1 MIKNFIG
8 LKSARLAVMQVID
21 RYITESTPEIDLID
35 FNGIVYTGCT
45 VISLGGGD
53 LDRMSAPALN
63 AEVLTIQQGPGAPY
77 VIGVLSEG
85 QSYVDEIT
93 LDSAGEYPANQ
104 ISIDHNELKSA
115 GARIIAGESAL
126 YLSPRA
132 RVQGV
137 LEVSSG
143 ATPAQ
148 HIAVAE
154 PTIETLEAY
163 QARLDELRTA
173 VLSLQTALTSIV
185 GALKLDIPLGVTAA
199 LEVVSL
205 PADQIETITAPSDRI
220 ASQIAKIER

>member
-21 RYITESTPEIDLID
+21 RYISENTPECDLID
-35 FNGIVYTGCT
+35 FSGIVHTGCT
-45 VISLGGGD
+45 VVSMGGGD
-53 LDRMSAPALN
+53 LDRMSTPAIN
-63 AEVLTIQQGPGAPY
+63 AEVLTIQQGAGAPY
-77 VIGVLSEG
+77 IIGVLGED
-85 QSYVDEIT
+85 QNYVDGIT
-93 LDSAGEYPANQ
+93 LDSAGEYPADQ

-154 PTIETLEAY
+154 PTIETLETY

-173 VLSLQTALTSIV
+173 VLSLQTALASV
-185 GALKLDIPLGVTAA
+185 VSAASLDVVSGAPTALSA
-199 LEVVSL
+199 VSL
-205 PADQIETITAPSDRI
+205 PSDQIETITPPSDRI
-220 ASQIAKIER
+220 ASEIAKIER

>member
-21 RYITESTPEIDLID
+21 RYITEGTPEIDLID
-35 FNGIVYTGCT
+35 FSGMIYTGCT

-53 LDRMSAPALN
+53 LDRMSTPAIN
-63 AEVLTIQQGPGAPY
+63 AEVLTIQQGAGAPY
-77 VIGVLSEG
+77 IIGVLSEG

-93 LDSAGEYPANQ
+93 LDNAGEYPADQ

-154 PTIETLEAY
+154 PTIETLETY

-173 VLSLQTALTSIV
+173 VLSLQTALASV
-185 GALKLDIPLGVTAA
+185 VSALQIDIPTGATVT
-199 LEVVSL
+199 LEAVSL
-205 PADQIETITAPSDRI
+205 PTDQVETITPPSARI
-220 ASQIAKIER
+220 ASEIAKIER

>member
-1 MIKNFIG
+1 MIKNFVG

-21 RYITESTPEIDLID
+21 RYITEGTPEIDLID
-35 FNGIVYTGCT
+35 FSGMIYTGCT

-53 LDRMSAPALN
+53 LDRMSTPAIN
-63 AEVLTIQQGPGAPY
+63 AEVLTIQQGAGAPY
-77 VIGVLSEG
+77 IIGVLSEG
-85 QSYVDEIT
+85 QSYVDAIT
-93 LDSAGEYPANQ
+93 LDSAGEYPADQ

-154 PTIETLEAY
+154 PTIETLETY

-173 VLSLQTALTSIV
+173 VVGLQTALTSV
-185 GALKLDIPLGVTAA
+185 VSALKIDIPAGVTVA
-199 LEVVSL
+199 LEAVSL
-205 PADQIETITAPSDRI
+205 PTDQVETITPPSARI
-220 ASQIAKIER
+220 ASEIAKIER

>member
-21 RYITESTPEIDLID
+21 RYITEGTPEIDLID
-35 FNGIVYTGCT
+35 FGGMIYTGCT

-53 LDRMSAPALN
+53 LDRMSAPAIN
-63 AEVLTIQQGPGAPY
+63 AEVLTIQQGAGAPY
-77 VIGVLSEG
+77 IIGVLSEG
-85 QSYVDEIT
+85 QSYVDAIT
-93 LDSAGEYPANQ
+93 LDSAGEYPADQ

-115 GARIIAGESAL
+115 GARLIAGESAL

-132 RVQGV
+132 RIQGV

-154 PTIETLEAY
+154 PTIETLETY

-173 VLSLQTALTSIV
+173 VQSLQTALASV
-185 GALKLDIPLGVTAA
+185 VSALQIDIPTGATVT
-199 LEVVSL
+199 LEEVSL
-205 PADQIETITAPSDRI
+205 PTDQIETITSPSARI
-220 ASQIAKIER
+220 ASEIAKIER

>member
-35 FNGIVYTGCT
+35 FNGVVYTGCT
-45 VISLGGGD
+45 VISLGGAD
-53 LDRMSAPALN
+53 LDRMSTPAIN
-63 AEVLTIQQGPGAPY
+63 AEVLTVQQGAGAPY
-77 VIGVLSEG
+77 VVGVLSEG
-85 QSYVDEIT
+85 QNYVDAIT
-93 LDSAGEYPANQ
+93 LDSAGEYPADQ

-154 PTIETLEAY
+154 PTIETLETY

-173 VLSLQTALTSIV
+173 VLSLQTALTSV
-185 GALKLDIPLGVTAA
+185 VSALQIDIPTGATVA
-199 LEVVSL
+199 LEAVSL
-205 PADQIETITAPSDRI
+205 PTDQIETITPPSDRI
-220 ASQIAKIER
+220 ASEIAKIER

>member
-21 RYITESTPEIDLID
+21 RYITEGTPEIDLID

-53 LDRMSAPALN
+53 LDRMSTPAIN
-63 AEVLTIQQGPGAPY
+63 AEVLTVQQGAGAPY
-77 VIGVLSEG
+77 IIGVLSEG
-85 QSYVDEIT
+85 QSYVDAIT
-93 LDSAGEYPANQ
+93 LDSAGEYPTDQ

-154 PTIETLEAY
+154 PTIETLETY
-163 QARLDELRTA
+163 QARIDELRSA
-173 VLSLQTALTSIV
+173 VINLQVALAQVVAAASLDVVAGAPNAL
-185 GALKLDIPLGVTAA
+185 GLVT
-199 LEVVSL
+199 L
-205 PADQIETITAPSDRI
+205 PTDTIQPITAPSENI
-220 ASQIAKIER
+220 PSQIAKIER

>member
-63 AEVLTIQQGPGAPY
+63 AEVLTVQQGPGAPY

-115 GARIIAGESAL
+115 CARIIAGESAL

-154 PTIETLEAY
+154 PTIETLETY

-173 VLSLQTALTSIV
+173 VLSLHTAVTSKV

-205 PADQIETITAPSDRI
+205 PADRVETIAAPSDRI

>member
-21 RYITESTPEIDLID
+21 RYITEGTPECDLID
-35 FNGIVYTGCT
+35 FRGIVYTGCT

-53 LDRMSAPALN
+53 LDRMSTPAIN
-63 AEVLTIQQGPGAPY
+63 AEVLAIQQGAGAPY
-77 VIGVLSEG
+77 IIGVLGEG

-93 LDSAGEYPANQ
+93 LDSAGEYPADQ

-154 PTIETLEAY
+154 PTIETLETY

-173 VLSLQTALTSIV
+173 VLSLQTALTSV
-185 GALKLDIPLGVTAA
+185 VDALMVDVPAGATVT
-199 LEVVSL
+199 LEAVSL
-205 PADQIETITAPSDRI
+205 PTDQIETITPPSDRI
-220 ASQIAKIER
+220 ASEIAKIER

>member
-21 RYITESTPEIDLID
+21 RYITEGTPEIDLID

-53 LDRMSAPALN
+53 LDRMSTPAIN
-63 AEVLTIQQGPGAPY
+63 AEVLTIQQGAGAPY
-77 VIGVLSEG
+77 IIGVLSEG
-85 QSYVDEIT
+85 QSYVNEAT
-93 LDSAGEYPANQ
+93 LDSAGEYPAGE

-126 YLSPRA
+126 YLLPRA

-154 PTIETLEAY
+154 PTIETLETY

-173 VLSLQTALTSIV
+173 VQSLQTALASV
-185 GALKLDIPLGVTAA
+185 VSAASLDVVSGAPTA
-199 LEVVSL
+199 LSEVSL
-205 PADQIETITAPSDRI
+205 PTDQIETITSPSARI
-220 ASQIAKIER
+220 ASEIAKIER

>member
-63 AEVLTIQQGPGAPY
+63 AEVLTVQQGPGAPY

-154 PTIETLEAY
+154 PTIETLETY

-205 PADQIETITAPSDRI
+205 PADRVETIAAPSDRI